1 MGNNQKEGARCISH
15 NREAVVM
22 LTSQVVTTPS
32 KVYMTRSW
40 EGMESRKTTVAMPC
54 SWKRRFVTDSSV
66 RCLVFSQFNYLSPL
80 VPPLESL
87 RGGPENLS
95 SNKLLAFLDKH
106 PCFNRFHG
114 WLALLRGH
122 AYEVSA
128 KLHSSRD
135 LHCGRV
141 LYGRNHHSYV

>member
-32 KVYMTRSW
+32 KVYMTRGW

-66 RCLVFSQFNYLSPL
+66 RCWYSRSSTIYHLWCRHWNLS
-80 VPPLESL
+80 E
-87 RGGPENLS
+87 RGPENLS

-122 AYEVSA
+122 A
-128 KLHSSRD
+128 
-135 LHCGRV
+135 
-141 LYGRNHHSYV
+141 